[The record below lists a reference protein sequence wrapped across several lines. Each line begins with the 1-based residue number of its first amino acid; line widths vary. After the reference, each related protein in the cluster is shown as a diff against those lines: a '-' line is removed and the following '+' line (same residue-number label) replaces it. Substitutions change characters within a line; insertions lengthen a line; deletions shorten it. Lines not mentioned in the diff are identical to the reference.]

1 MAREDCDDAVKLQ
14 YLQGLLLK
22 EGQRIGKDVQCL
34 HSLPVGCVEVR
45 ADGQVLTGGQRTVSV
60 L

>member
-1 MAREDCDDAVKLQ
+1 M

-22 EGQRIGKDVQCL
+22 EGQRIGKDVQRL

-60 L
+60 LELHQHA